1 MHQTIYQLYSMSL
14 DRLLV
19 LAFTVTIC
27 MQINQNMHN
36 QITVSS
42 GYFVANM
49 PSAFMVNV
57 NL

>member
-1 MHQTIYQLYSMSL
+1 MSL

-27 MQINQNMHN
+27 MQINQNTHN